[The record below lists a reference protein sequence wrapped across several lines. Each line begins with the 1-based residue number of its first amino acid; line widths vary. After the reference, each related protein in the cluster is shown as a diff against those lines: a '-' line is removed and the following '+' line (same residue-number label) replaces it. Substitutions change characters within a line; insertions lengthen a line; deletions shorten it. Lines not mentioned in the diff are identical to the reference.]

1 MTTSTV
7 HCPLPPNLYLI
18 IDLFKFSLYNPS
30 IDRFTALADPTRR
43 AILELLARRGELP
56 AGDIAAQFAMSAPA
70 VSQHLKV
77 LREAGLVRV
86 ERRAQQRIYRLNPEA
101 MRDVEEWAG
110 RLRRVW
116 ERRLDALDAFL
127 RSEGEGNGP
136 G

>member
-1 MTTSTV
+1 M
-7 HCPLPPNLYLI
+7 
-18 IDLFKFSLYNPS
+18 
-30 IDRFTALADPTRR
+30 DRFTALADPTRR